1 MRENRFRPE
10 WIGVIAALAFVA
22 CARELPDPAIPFEG
36 RIAVLTF
43 EAPSPG
49 PASLG
54 DRLAD
59 HFASRLSL
67 GSLQVID
74 RGQLDAVCI
83 EEGLTSPERLSP
95 DVRARLRGITG
106 CDAALLGRVG
116 KYEEGGFWRSPRVG
130 IFIRLVDLETGATL
144 YRDGRVLPD
153 GGEGGG
159 FHDVDRLALYCTSNL
174 ADRMN
179 VRVRG
184 TGDLALWR

>member
-1 MRENRFRPE
+1 MRQEWFRHE
-10 WIGVIAALAFVA
+10 WIVGFAILALAG
-22 CARELPDPAIPFEG
+22 CARELPEPTIPFGG

-43 EAPSPG
+43 EAPSPS

-74 RGQLDAVCI
+74 RGQLAAVCM
-83 EEGLTSPERLSP
+83 EEGLTTPERLSP
-95 DVRARLRGITG
+95 DVRDRLRGVTD
-106 CDAALLGRVG
+106 CDAVLLGRVG
-116 KYEEGGFWRSPRVG
+116 NYETGGFWRSPKVG

-153 GGEGGG
+153 RGEGSG